1 MYRNDVEKLDIDKLK
16 TVPTGNRKLRDVVE
30 NVVVKNADIMN
41 WLKKLMLF
49 MSLILA
55 NQLKKLTAT
64 QNIQEIEIKY
74 LP

>member
-1 MYRNDVEKLDIDKLK
+1 MSRNDVEKLDIDKLK

-49 MSLILA
+49 TSLILA
-55 NQLKKLTAT
+55 N
-64 QNIQEIEIKY
+64 
-74 LP
+74 